1 MGYILGGSLTRL
13 KTLVYKINGVIKRNG
28 ELNPGIIPTTRR
40 GDFWCKHFCDWL
52 TDFRNGIYTLLLV
65 RKVVYLKINHV
76 CMMSTCCA
84 FTIII
89 SL

>member
-1 MGYILGGSLTRL
+1 MSLVRHIGIAEA
-13 KTLVYKINGVIKRNG
+13 TLA
-28 ELNPGIIPTTRR
+28 TTRG
-40 GDFWCKHFCDWL
+40 GDFWCKHSFDWL
-52 TDFRNGIYTLLLV
+52 TDFRNGIYTLGLV
-65 RKVVYLKINHV
+65 RKVVYLKINRV